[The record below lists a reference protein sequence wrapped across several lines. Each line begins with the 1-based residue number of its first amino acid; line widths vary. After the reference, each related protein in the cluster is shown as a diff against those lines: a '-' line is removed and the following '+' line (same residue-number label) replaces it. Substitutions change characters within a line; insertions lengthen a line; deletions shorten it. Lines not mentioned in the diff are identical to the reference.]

1 MLFRPTE
8 SSQKIVDFYR
18 GYLLTTFTTNN
29 DKYNTQLKEA
39 LEKNKAIADGPYI
52 SMTDPYKKG
61 KTLEE
66 LAIEGIVSK
75 EIINMKSF
83 HPSRPL
89 YLHQEEAV
97 RAARQG
103 KKFSCYYWHWFRKNR
118 IISYTCN

>member
-66 LAIEGIVSK
+66 LAIEGIV
-75 EIINMKSF
+75 
-83 HPSRPL
+83 
-89 YLHQEEAV
+89 
-97 RAARQG
+97 
-103 KKFSCYYWHWFRKNR
+103 
-118 IISYTCN
+118 

>member
-61 KTLEE
+61 KL
-66 LAIEGIVSK
+66 LK
-75 EIINMKSF
+75 NLQ
-83 HPSRPL
+83 SR
-89 YLHQEEAV
+89 E
-97 RAARQG
+97 
-103 KKFSCYYWHWFRKNR
+103 
-118 IISYTCN
+118 